1 MGGDDDQWVSAD
13 RCNSICKLLMPID
26 SMTLLQ
32 VRGANDAMQ
41 CCRTRCFNTSSS
53 RYGPSY
59 APRMD
64 LVWVRKSVVVGVR
77 PSVRPSCPRE
87 FVSRLY
93 HQSVTALF
101 CFLSSHHGRRI
112 QVPMFLKNCSRFC
125 TQMFAK
131 VERERCVFLSKLL
144 QLWALLNLHIFS

>member
-1 MGGDDDQWVSAD
+1 
-13 RCNSICKLLMPID
+13 
-26 SMTLLQ
+26 
-32 VRGANDAMQ
+32 MQ

-59 APRMD
+59 ASRMD
-64 LVWVRKSVVVGVR
+64 LVWIRKSVVVG
-77 PSVRPSCPRE
+77 VRPSCPRE

-112 QVPMFLKNCSRFC
+112 QVPMFLKNCSHFLYTNVC
-125 TQMFAK
+125 QS
-131 VERERCVFLSKLL
+131 RERGVCSSPSSSNCGHCSICISFLSENLL
-144 QLWALLNLHIFS
+144 KKPLFFPVEEEACLTLEEAALRTQNRYVLLSL